1 MSNEAYEI
9 KARNHR
15 TMTGHLLLAT
25 EAYSETVKVYTTGGV
40 FEFYHEQDCCESVY
54 VAETD
59 MPEGLDV
66 CEGEEIMLA
75 EERVN
80 YVSPSDSLYDSET
93 NTFYTIRSL
102 GRDLD
107 MHWKGTSNG
116 YYSESVDVRCSRLPE
131 HFAEWVRD
139 HAVLGPKVAAW
150 EAAGGTLYVEE

>member
-9 KARNHR
+9 RTRDHR

-75 EERVN
+75 EERVGHSEDA
-80 YVSPSDSLYDSET
+80 YGESET

-102 GRDLD
+102 GRDLN
-107 MHWKGTSNG
+107 MHWYGTSNG
-116 YYSESVDVRCSRLPE
+116 YYSESVDVRCSRLSE
-131 HFAEWVRD
+131 EFAAWVRD
-139 HAVLGPKVAAW
+139 HTVLGPKVAAW
-150 EAAGGTLYVEE
+150 EASGGTLYAEE